1 MRNAD
6 ATSAP
11 RNKPY
16 LVATIEKF
24 PGVRIPLLSD
34 EECRARGI
42 DKPTLPIFAHMTK
55 EERLNAL
62 QPLITLLAEQSARDI
77 LDEEALSLAEPRKLH
92 TRAHHRPEFPMVKA
106 RKQKKRSI
114 NPWTAADVKNLRRHA
129 RRTPVPRIARELK
142 RSESAVRQKASSLG
156 VSLRLR

>member
-11 RNKPY
+11 RNKSY
-16 LVATIEKF
+16 LVATFEKF

-34 EECRARGI
+34 AECRARGI

-62 QPLITLLAEQSARDI
+62 QPLITLLAEQIARDI

-92 TRAHHRPEFPMVKA
+92 TPAHRPEFPMAKA
-106 RKQKKRSI
+106 RKPKKRSI
-114 NPWTAADVKNLRRHA
+114 NPWTAADLKSLRKQA
-129 RRTPVPRIARELK
+129 GRTSAAKIGKTLK
-142 RSESAVRQKASSLG
+142 RSEGAVRQKAGSLG
-156 VSLRLR
+156 ISLRLS

>member
-11 RNKPY
+11 RNKSY
-16 LVATIEKF
+16 LVATFEKF

-34 EECRARGI
+34 AECRARGI

-62 QPLITLLAEQSARDI
+62 QPLITLLAEQIARDI

-92 TRAHHRPEFPMVKA
+92 TPAHRPECSMAKA
-106 RKQKKRSI
+106 RRPKKRSI
-114 NPWTAADVKNLRRHA
+114 NPWTAADLKSLRKQA
-129 RRTPVPRIARELK
+129 GRTSAAKIAKVLK
-142 RSESAVRQKASSLG
+142 RSEGAVRQKAGSLG
-156 VSLRLR
+156 ISLRLG

>member
-16 LVATIEKF
+16 LVATFEKF

-62 QPLITLLAEQSARDI
+62 QPLITLLAEQIARDI
-77 LDEEALSLAEPRKLH
+77 LDEEALSLAEPRKLQ
-92 TRAHHRPEFPMVKA
+92 TP
-106 RKQKKRSI
+106 
-114 NPWTAADVKNLRRHA
+114 ADLKTLRRHA
-129 RRTPVPRIARELK
+129 RHTPVPRIARELK

>member
-1 MRNAD
+1 
-6 ATSAP
+6 
-11 RNKPY
+11 
-16 LVATIEKF
+16 
-24 PGVRIPLLSD
+24 LSD

-55 EERLNAL
+55 EERLSAL
-62 QPLITLLAEQSARDI
+62 QPLITLLAEQIARDI

-92 TRAHHRPEFPMVKA
+92 TPAHRPEFPMAKA
-106 RKQKKRSI
+106 RKPKKRST
-114 NPWTAADVKNLRRHA
+114 NSWTAADVKNLRRHA

-142 RSESAVRQKASSLG
+142 RSESAVRHKASSLG